1 MRYFKTC
8 RTHVDLKN
16 EKLLYESNHRH
27 RCNRNP
33 ARHEVC
39 CWRSEVMRSV
49 IDCGMPVDNAVE
61 MMLSSDMNERKN
73 WDSMMDVE
81 IIENY
86 GPNDD
91 LIKYSVKVPFM
102 APMVQI

>member
-1 MRYFKTC
+1 
-8 RTHVDLKN
+8 
-16 EKLLYESNHRH
+16 
-27 RCNRNP
+27 
-33 ARHEVC
+33 
-39 CWRSEVMRSV
+39 MRSV

-73 WDSMMDVE
+73 WDSMMQAE
-81 IIENY
+81 LLESY

-102 APMVQI
+102 SPLVYVIIVV